1 MNKNTS
7 EELTRE
13 STSYRLKAE
22 MRVYYGDLQKV
33 VLSGF
38 SVDISSGGLF
48 LNSESLLN
56 VGDKIRLN
64 FTIPDENKVFNCNAS
79 IAWVNIKD
87 DPVKP
92 TLPPGFG
99 VQFIDL
105 PLDSIKAIQRFLK
118 HNIIEPKW

>member
-1 MNKNTS
+1 MNKNAS
-7 EELTRE
+7 EELTQE
-13 STSYRLKAE
+13 STSHRLKAE

-48 LNSESLLN
+48 INSESLLN
-56 VGDKIRLN
+56 VGEKISLH
-64 FTIPDENKVFNCNAS
+64 FTLSDEDKVFSCNAS
-79 IAWVNIKD
+79 VAWVNMKD

-92 TLPPGFG
+92 ELLPGFG

-105 PLDSIKAIQRFLK
+105 QLDSIKAIKRFLK
-118 HNIIEPKW
+118 HNVIEPKW